1 MKMKKTE
8 CKSIYDLAEIT
19 GVSYATVSRVLNN
32 RGRTAEAT
40 RKIVMK
46 AAADYNFKPKM
57 KARRQTVGIVMGIDR
72 VLQEG
77 RYGYLDIVLIRL
89 LNDLSAKGYSIE
101 FFTPHNLGSLQNCLL
116 DALICMY
123 WDDRVSEALER
134 MHNLPTV
141 LINYDAIPGCSRV
154 YSDHEQSGRM
164 AAEYLLGKGHTRAG
178 IILDSRNWGNQLR
191 AAGFV
196 RAFEDKGIK
205 PESSMVG
212 YLDEQSEVMLIKN
225 MLSSDV
231 SALFLGGE
239 DTILQLNSTIQLLN
253 DGKANPLTII
263 SMENAS
269 LSRYLNP
276 PMTTVAQPFEVIINK
291 VMELIASQIENG
303 VNLPQ
308 EFKFENAMVIR
319 SNDTFNA

>member
-1 MKMKKTE
+1 MKKKE

-57 KARRQTVGIVMGIDR
+57 KARRQTVGIVIGIDR
-72 VLQEG
+72 VLQEN
-77 RYGYLDIVLIRL
+77 RYGYLDMFLIRL

-101 FFTPHNLGSLQNCLL
+101 FFTPHNLSSLQNCLL
-116 DALICMY
+116 DGLICMY
-123 WDDRVSEALER
+123 WDERISEALER
-134 MHNLPTV
+134 MHNLPAV
-141 LINYDAIPGCSRV
+141 MINSNTIPGFSRV
-154 YSDHEQSGRM
+154 YSDHEQSGRI
-164 AAEYLLGKGHTRAG
+164 AAEYLIDKGHSRAG

-196 RAFEDKGIK
+196 QAFAEKGVK
-205 PESSMVG
+205 LEPSMVG
-212 YLDEQSEVMLIKN
+212 YLDEQAEAMLIKN
-225 MLSSDV
+225 MLSSGV

-253 DGKANPLTII
+253 DGKTNPLTII

-276 PMTTVAQPFEVIINK
+276 PMTTVSQPFDEITDKVI
-291 VMELIASQIENG
+291 ELLVSQIDGG
-303 VNLPQ
+303 VNQPQ
-308 EFKFENAMVIR
+308 EFKLDNILIVR
-319 SNDTFNA
+319 NNDMFHA